1 VLLTLGEECQRQE
14 AAFVSEPSRHQ
25 RPVLAADVE
34 RLAASYATGEPS
46 ARMELA
52 YATAAAL
59 VSVGRETG
67 GGDPADK
74 LVHLADTV
82 GLDTLAE
89 LWQGAPPDSLPGALW
104 ALYLLRTW
112 CTENG
117 AEVARLYRTGR
128 SLAPVDEVV
137 AGVRDDADPSA
148 VASVADS
155 VLGGLYQGD
164 LGVALERG
172 AAFFRVVAAGRM
184 FLATD
189 GPDGNAERERA
200 GRNRACAEGLGRAA
214 DAWRAGTL
222 R

>member
-1 VLLTLGEECQRQE
+1 M
-14 AAFVSEPSRHQ
+14 SEPPRHL
-25 RPVLAADVE
+25 RPVLAADLE
-34 RLAASYATGEPS
+34 RLAASSATGEPS
-46 ARMELA
+46 ARIELA
-52 YATAAAL
+52 HATAAAL
-59 VSVGRETG
+59 VSVGREAA
-67 GGDPADK
+67 GDPTDR
-74 LVHLADTV
+74 LVRLADTV

-89 LWQGAPPDSLPGALW
+89 LWQGASPDSLPGALW

-137 AGVRDDADPSA
+137 AGVREDADPSA
-148 VASVADS
+148 VATVADA
-155 VLGGLYQGD
+155 VLNGLYQGD

-172 AAFFRVVAAGRM
+172 AAFFRVVAAGRL
-184 FLATD
+184 FLAAEGKD
-189 GPDGNAERERA
+189 GSAERERA

-214 DAWRAGTL
+214 AAWRAGTL

>member
-1 VLLTLGEECQRQE
+1 M
-14 AAFVSEPSRHQ
+14 SEPPRHT
-25 RPVLAADVE
+25 RPVLAADLE
-34 RLAASYATGEPS
+34 RLIAASVEGEPS
-46 ARMELA
+46 ARLELA
-52 YATAAAL
+52 HATAVAL
-59 VSVGRETG
+59 ITAGRDAT
-67 GGDPADK
+67 GDPADRF
-74 LVHLADTV
+74 VHLADTV

-137 AGVRDDADPSA
+137 AGVQDDADPEA
-148 VASVADS
+148 IASMADT
-155 VLGGLYQGD
+155 VLTGLYHGD
-164 LGVALERG
+164 LDVALERG
-172 AAFFRVVAAGRM
+172 AAFFRVVAAGRL
-184 FLATD
+184 FLAAD
-189 GPDGNAERERA
+189 GSEGDAERDRA
-200 GRNRACAEGLGRAA
+200 GRNRACADGLGRAA